1 MNTNNINYINDDN
14 KNIKYDKTVY
24 KLDDFDFK
32 ANATYTLLSARR
44 SGKSF
49 MIKNLVYL
57 LLKRKLIDMIYV
69 VSYTAS
75 LDEAYTSWVP
85 SSLVIHPSKMA
96 QTIELIMKVQK
107 SLGEKAKKVC
117 FIMDDFD
124 LTSSNDSIN
133 SLYTLGRHFN
143 ITTILSAQI
152 TTKGVS
158 TSIRNNTQY
167 LFVRKLNSKTI
178 KDNVFNML
186 LNTNF
191 DNGNELYEYVKNNTE
206 DYQFILYLNDDR
218 PADDSIKL
226 VKATPKKFKFTY
238 TPPPKENKKLL
249 VNNIKK

>member
-1 MNTNNINYINDDN
+1 MNKDNINTHDS
-14 KNIKYDKTVY
+14 TVY
-24 KLDDFDFK
+24 HLDDFDFK

-57 LLKRKLIDMIYV
+57 LLKRKLIDMLYV

-75 LDEAYTSWVP
+75 LDDAYTSWVP
-85 SSLVIHPSKMA
+85 PSLVIHPSKMA

-107 SLGEKAKKVC
+107 SLGSKAKKVC
-117 FIMDDFD
+117 FIFDDFD
-124 LTSSNDSIN
+124 LTSSSDSIN

-167 LFVRKLNSKTI
+167 LFIRKLNSKTI

-191 DNGNELYEYVKNNTE
+191 NSGSDLYEYVKSNTE

-218 PADDSIKL
+218 SQNDSIKL
-226 VKATPKKFKFTY
+226 VKATSKKFKFTY
-238 TPPPKENKKLL
+238 TPPPKNNKLL
-249 VNNIKK
+249 SNNINK